1 MKWRAS
7 FQGGIERTDTHDIL
21 NVACGTGDGLFDLAR
36 KHPHIQFVSIERD
49 EGSIRAAKNRA
60 QSESSQNVT
69 LLVQDLTHF
78 DPYLFPNAGFDVINV
93 AFLGEYL
100 LTVDY
105 SAFAQSLWT
114 LCRPGGMVHWLEGEL
129 PITNSSACE
138 ALTAKLCQALQAAG
152 HSFIPPS
159 LQEIA
164 EIFARWQQEAGYT
177 VRPYERRALGITPL
191 LGSWLRKAGFQP
203 ISNMPYAIE
212 VSEGTKAHPHF
223 VQLAL
228 AFSHQIKPFLLRTGV
243 MSEPAFEELIQQM
256 EGELQ
261 APTFCGMCFVLR
273 GSGQKL

>member
-1 MKWRAS
+1 VEKEAQTSIMHY
-7 FQGGIERTDTHDIL
+7 QGFGEGKRLANKVGQTLSERIIPTFHMRCIIL
-21 NVACGTGDGLFDLAR
+21 FFLDSTKTGE
-36 KHPHIQFVSIERD
+36 V
-49 EGSIRAAKNRA
+49 
-60 QSESSQNVT
+60 
-69 LLVQDLTHF
+69 
-78 DPYLFPNAGFDVINV
+78 
-93 AFLGEYL
+93 
-100 LTVDY
+100 
-105 SAFAQSLWT
+105 QSL
-114 LCRPGGMVHWLEGEL
+114 M
-129 PITNSSACE
+129 
-138 ALTAKLCQALQAAG
+138 AKLCQALQAAR

-164 EIFARWQQEAGYT
+164 EIFARLQQETGYT

-212 VSEGTKAHPHF
+212 VSAGMQAHPHF

-261 APTFCGMCFVLR
+261 APTFCGICFLLR
-273 GSGQKL
+273 VSGQKL